1 MIYQP
6 KRPHQDLLK
15 LLLIIYA
22 RLSVPKSLQGGSFG
36 QRRMSESLLQALWSL
51 AAVVHVPF
59 GRGELVADFPAVSTL
74 VEIEW
79 WMVLGGCYVHLE

>member
-1 MIYQP
+1 
-6 KRPHQDLLK
+6 
-15 LLLIIYA
+15 
-22 RLSVPKSLQGGSFG
+22 
-36 QRRMSESLLQALWSL
+36 MSESLLQALWSL

-74 VEIEW
+74 VKIEW

>member
-6 KRPHQDLLK
+6 KRPYQDLLK

-36 QRRMSESLLQALWSL
+36 QRHMSESLLQALWSL

-59 GRGELVADFPAVSTL
+59 GRELVADFPAVSTL
-74 VEIEW
+74 VKIEW
-79 WMVLGGCYVHLE
+79 WMVLGRCYVHLE